1 MNVWPAGQDAPPHP
15 REVNNS
21 NCLCTWSMSFCTR
34 TTDTRRRCIRT
45 TYTWSH
51 RDTRICRGHRHHSL
65 SGSTPS
71 SRIVRKCVEE
81 WQHGG
86 CPRSVGRTSAVGRMR
101 GPLAPRERVCQLLG
115 F

>member
-1 MNVWPAGQDAPPHP
+1 MTLYVHTLQLLIIWTYGRLDKIQPNP
-15 REVNNS
+15 REVNSS

-65 SGSTPS
+65 SGSMPS
-71 SRIVRKCVEE
+71 SRVGRKCVEE
-81 WQHGG
+81 SP
-86 CPRSVGRTSAVGRMR
+86 CTLR
-101 GPLAPRERVCQLLG
+101 
-115 F
+115 